1 MTSFY
6 NGVIECASLILEQ
19 LSARVK
25 NHAAGRGNFNPKEF
39 CLNCSLTLRQAMR
52 LSSAV
57 DVQESPGFESR
68 TCQVGEDAMTL
79 EPHQKTSPTDRH
91 TYVLAIDLGS
101 GGHKI
106 ALVSETGEVVASA
119 DEQVTTLMLPGGGA
133 EQDPE
138 EWWQKTLIGS
148 KRVLAAANVPPEDIV
163 AVACD
168 SQWSLAVPVDENGQH
183 LMNAIHWLDT
193 RGGPYNRKI
202 VAGFPSIKGYGLLKL
217 MKWVRLTG
225 LAPTRSGIDSLG
237 HVLFIKNER
246 PGIYEKAY
254 KFLEPMDY
262 LTSRMT
268 GKITA
273 TQKTMVPF
281 AVVDN
286 RRWGVQAYQDE
297 LLALAGLEKDKFPE
311 LIPNDGV
318 VGSLK
323 SDVAA
328 ELGLAPSTPV
338 IAGVGDSNASLIGSG
353 ALADF
358 ETIIYI
364 GTSMYMTCHI
374 PFKKTDVS
382 HVMTSLPSPFQDRY
396 YLLGEQGVGGR
407 CVEYFLKNVIYAADA
422 FGCLDMPTNAFE
434 CFDLMASQ
442 APAGSGGLLFL
453 PWLNGS
459 VVPDENPYAR
469 GGFMNMS
476 LNTNRCHMSRAIME
490 SLAYNNRWTMGP
502 AEKFMG
508 QNITHV
514 RFSGGG
520 ALSDLWA
527 QIHADVLGIPIHQV
541 ADPLTTT
548 VKGTA
553 LLAFYS
559 LGHFSLED
567 MANCVSIKKVFHP
580 DAANKQMYDRMFA
593 CYRLFYQR
601 NKNVFRELNCE
612 R

>member
-1 MTSFY
+1 MT
-6 NGVIECASLILEQ
+6 
-19 LSARVK
+19 R
-25 NHAAGRGNFNPKEF
+25 
-39 CLNCSLTLRQAMR
+39 
-52 LSSAV
+52 
-57 DVQESPGFESR
+57 
-68 TCQVGEDAMTL
+68 
-79 EPHQKTSPTDRH
+79 EPHHKNIHKDGH
-91 TYVLAIDLGS
+91 TYVLAVDLGS

-106 ALVSETGEVVASA
+106 ALVSDTGHVVASA
-119 DEQVTTLMLPGGGA
+119 DEQITTLILPGGGA

-138 EWWQKTLIGS
+138 EWWQKTLRGS
-148 KRVLAAANVPPEDIV
+148 KKVLETAGVPAEDII
-163 AVACD
+163 AIACD
-168 SQWSLAVPVDENGQH
+168 SQWSLAVPVDENGRH

-202 VAGFPSIKGYGLLKL
+202 VAGFPSVKGYGLFKL

-225 LAPTRSGIDSLG
+225 MVPTRSGIDSLG

-246 PGIYEKAY
+246 PGIYEKTF

-262 LTSRMT
+262 LTSRLT

-281 AVVDN
+281 AIVDN
-286 RRWGVQAYQDE
+286 RRWGGQAYQDA
-297 LLALAGLEKDKFPE
+297 LLALAGVEKDKFPE
-311 LIPNDGV
+311 LIPNNSV

-323 SDVAA
+323 PDVA
-328 ELGLAPSTPV
+328 EKLGLAPATPV

-353 ALADF
+353 ALTDF

-374 PFKKTDVS
+374 PFKKTDVN

-407 CVEYFLKNVIYAADA
+407 CVEYFLKNMVYGADAYGSPDMPADA
-422 FGCLDMPTNAFE
+422 FDR
-434 CFDLMASQ
+434 FDHMASQ
-442 APAGSGGLLFL
+442 APAGSGGLIFL

-469 GGFMNMS
+469 GGFVNMS
-476 LNTNRCHMSRAIME
+476 LNTDRCHMSRAIME

-502 AEKFMG
+502 AEKFIG
-508 QNITHV
+508 RKIPHV

-541 ADPLTTT
+541 DDPLTTT

-567 MANCVSIKKVFHP
+567 MAKCVSIKKVFYP
-580 DAANKQMYDRMFA
+580 DAANKHIYDRMFA
-593 CYRLFYQR
+593 GYRSFYQR
-601 NKNVFRELNCE
+601 NKAVFKALNNE
-612 R
+612 Q

>member
-1 MTSFY
+1 MTTVY
-6 NGVIECASLILEQ
+6 NGDIECASSILEQ
-19 LSARVK
+19 L
-25 NHAAGRGNFNPKEF
+25 P
-39 CLNCSLTLRQAMR
+39 AM
-52 LSSAV
+52 S
-57 DVQESPGFESR
+57 
-68 TCQVGEDAMTL
+68 GEDIMTF
-79 EPHQKTSPTDRH
+79 EPHVKTVHTHRH

-106 ALVSETGEVVASA
+106 ALISDTGDVVASA
-119 DEQVTTLMLPGGGA
+119 DEQIATMMLPGGGA

-138 EWWQKTLIGS
+138 EWWQKTLNGS
-148 KRVLAAANVPPEDIV
+148 KKVLKAANVPAKDI
-163 AVACD
+163 AAIACD
-168 SQWSLAVPVDENGQH
+168 SQWSLAVPVDENGRH

-202 VAGFPSIKGYGLLKL
+202 IAGFPSIKGYGLLKL
-217 MKWVRLTG
+217 MKWIRLTG
-225 LAPTRSGIDSLG
+225 LVPTRSGIDSLG

-246 PGIYEKAY
+246 PGIYEKTF

-262 LTSRMT
+262 LTSRLT

-281 AVVDN
+281 AIVDN
-286 RRWGVQAYQDE
+286 RRWGRQAYQDA
-297 LLALAGLEKDKFPE
+297 LLALAGVEKDKFPE

-323 SDVAA
+323 PDVAE

-338 IAGVGDSNASLIGSG
+338 VAGVGDSNASLIGSG

-382 HVMTSLPSPFQDRY
+382 HAMTSLPSPFQDRY

-407 CVEYFLKNVIYAADA
+407 CVEHFLKNMVYAADA
-422 FGCLDMPTNAFE
+422 FGRLDMPTDAFDR
-434 CFDLMASQ
+434 FDHMASQ
-442 APAGSGGLLFL
+442 APAGSGGLIFL

-459 VVPDENPYAR
+459 IVPDENPYAR
-469 GGFMNMS
+469 GGFINMS
-476 LNTNRCHMSRAIME
+476 LNTNRSHMSRAIME
-490 SLAYNNRWTMGP
+490 SLAYNNRWTMAP
-502 AEKFMG
+502 AEKFIG
-508 QNITHV
+508 QKITHV

-541 ADPLTTT
+541 DDPLTTT

-567 MANCVSIKKVFHP
+567 MANCVSIKKIFQP
-580 DAANKQMYDRMFA
+580 DGTNKRIYDRMFA
-593 CYRLFYQR
+593 NYRSFYQR
-601 NKNVFRELNCE
+601 NKTLFRSLNSGT
-612 R
+612 

>member
-1 MTSFY
+1 MT
-6 NGVIECASLILEQ
+6 V
-19 LSARVK
+19 
-25 NHAAGRGNFNPKEF
+25 
-39 CLNCSLTLRQAMR
+39 
-52 LSSAV
+52 
-57 DVQESPGFESR
+57 
-68 TCQVGEDAMTL
+68 
-79 EPHQKTSPTDRH
+79 EPHHKTTPTDRH
-91 TYVLAIDLGS
+91 RYVLAIDLGS
-101 GGHKI
+101 GSHKI
-106 ALVSETGEVVASA
+106 ALVSDTGDVVAST
-119 DEQVTTLMLPGGGA
+119 DEEITTMMLPGGGA

-138 EWWQKTLIGS
+138 EWWEKTVRGS
-148 KRVLAAANVPPEDIV
+148 KRVLKAAAVPPGNIV
-163 AVACD
+163 AIACD

-225 LAPTRSGIDSLG
+225 LVPTRSGIDSLG
-237 HVLFIKNER
+237 HVLFVKNER
-246 PGIYEKAY
+246 PGIYDKTF

-281 AVVDN
+281 AIMDN
-286 RRWGVQAYQDE
+286 RQWGGQAYHDT
-297 LLALAGLEKDKFPE
+297 LLALAGLEKEKFPQ

-323 SDVAA
+323 PDVAVT
-328 ELGLAPSTPV
+328 LGLNPMTPV
-338 IAGVGDSNASLIGSG
+338 IAGVSDSNASLIGSG

-382 HVMTSLPSPFQDRY
+382 HTMTSLPSPFQDRY

-407 CVEYFLKNVIYAADA
+407 CVEFFLKNIIYADDV
-422 FGCLDMPTNAFE
+422 FGSLKMPTDVFE
-434 CFDLMASQ
+434 RFDHMASQ
-442 APAGSGGLLFL
+442 APAGSGGLMFL

-469 GGFMNMS
+469 GGFVNMS
-476 LNTNRCHMSRAIME
+476 LNTNRRHMSRAIME
-490 SLAYNNRWTMGP
+490 SLAYNNRWTMAP
-502 AEKFMG
+502 AEKFME
-508 QNITHV
+508 QDITHA

-541 ADPLTTT
+541 ADPLNTT

-553 LLAFYS
+553 MLAFYS
-559 LGHFSLED
+559 LGHFSLEE
-567 MANCVSIKKVFHP
+567 MANCVSIKKVFQP
-580 DAANKQMYDRMFA
+580 DAANKQLYDRMFA
-593 CYRLFYQR
+593 CYRSFYQR
-601 NKNVFRELNCE
+601 NKSIFRELNCE
-612 R
+612 K

>member
-1 MTSFY
+1 MTF
-6 NGVIECASLILEQ
+6 
-19 LSARVK
+19 
-25 NHAAGRGNFNPKEF
+25 
-39 CLNCSLTLRQAMR
+39 
-52 LSSAV
+52 
-57 DVQESPGFESR
+57 
-68 TCQVGEDAMTL
+68 
-79 EPHQKTSPTDRH
+79 EPHHKTTPKDRP

-106 ALVSETGEVVASA
+106 ALVSNTGDVIASA
-119 DEQVTTLMLPGGGA
+119 DEQITTMMLPGGGA
-133 EQDPE
+133 EQNPE
-138 EWWQKTLIGS
+138 EWWQKTLSGS
-148 KRVLAAANVPPEDIV
+148 QRVLKAAGVRSEDIV
-163 AVACD
+163 AIACD

-202 VAGFPSIKGYGLLKL
+202 VRGFPSVKGYGLLRL

-225 LAPTRSGIDSLG
+225 LVPTRSGIDSLG

-246 PGIYEKAY
+246 PGIYDQTF

-281 AVVDN
+281 AIVDN
-286 RRWGVQAYQDE
+286 RRWGGQTYQDA
-297 LLALAGLEKDKFPE
+297 LLSLAGLEKDKFPE

-323 SDVAA
+323 PDVAM
-328 ELGLAPSTPV
+328 ELGLTPSTLV
-338 IAGVGDSNASLIGSG
+338 IAGINDSSASLIGSG

-364 GTSMYMTCHI
+364 GTSMYMTCHL
-374 PFKKTDVS
+374 PFKKTDVK
-382 HVMTSLPSPFQDRY
+382 HAMTSLPSPFQDRY

-407 CVEYFLKNVIYAADA
+407 CVEHFLKNIIYAADE
-422 FGCLDMPTNAFE
+422 FGSLDMPKDV
-434 CFDLMASQ
+434 FDRFDHMASQ
-442 APAGSGGLLFL
+442 APAGSGGLMFL

-469 GGFMNMS
+469 GGFVNMS
-476 LNTNRCHMSRAIME
+476 LNTDRCHMSRAIME
-490 SLAYNNRWTMGP
+490 SLAYNNRWTMAP

-508 QNITHV
+508 QNISHA

-520 ALSDLWA
+520 ALSGLWA

-553 LLAFYS
+553 LLAFHS
-559 LGHFSLED
+559 LGYLSLEE
-567 MANCVSIKKVFHP
+567 MANCVNIRKVFQP
-580 DAANKQMYDRMFA
+580 DPANKHVYDRLFA
-593 CYRLFYQR
+593 GYRSFYQR
-601 NKNVFRELNCE
+601 NKTVFRALNCE

>member
-1 MTSFY
+1 MT
-6 NGVIECASLILEQ
+6 
-19 LSARVK
+19 
-25 NHAAGRGNFNPKEF
+25 
-39 CLNCSLTLRQAMR
+39 
-52 LSSAV
+52 
-57 DVQESPGFESR
+57 FESHH
-68 TCQVGEDAMTL
+68 GDK
-79 EPHQKTSPTDRH
+79 HTDKS

-101 GGHKI
+101 GGYKI
-106 ALVSETGEVVASA
+106 ALVSDTGSVVASTN
-119 DEQVTTLMLPGGGA
+119 EQIATLMLPGGGA
-133 EQDPE
+133 EQDPD
-138 EWWQKTLIGS
+138 EWWQKLIRGS
-148 KRVLAAANVPPEDIV
+148 RKVLESAKVSAEDII
-163 AVACD
+163 AIACD
-168 SQWSLAVPVDENGQH
+168 SQWSLAVPVDENGNH

-217 MKWVRLTG
+217 IKWIKLTG
-225 LAPTRSGIDSLG
+225 MVPTRSGIDSLG

-246 PGIYEKAY
+246 PDIYKKAF

-262 LTSRMT
+262 LTSRLC

-281 AVVDN
+281 AIVDN
-286 RRWGVQAYQDE
+286 RRWGSQAYQDT
-297 LLALAGLEKDKFPE
+297 LLNLAGIEKNKFPE

-318 VGSLK
+318 VGPLK
-323 SDVAA
+323 PHVAA

-353 ALADF
+353 ALANY

-382 HVMTSLPSPFQDRY
+382 HAMTSLPSPFQDRY

-407 CVEYFLKNVIYAADA
+407 CVEHFLKNMVYTTDTSGRKDLPEDA
-422 FGCLDMPTNAFE
+422 FDR
-434 CFDLMASQ
+434 FDDMASR
-442 APAGSGGLLFL
+442 APAGSGDLIFL

-459 VVPDENPYAR
+459 IVPDENPYAR
-469 GGFMNMS
+469 GGFVNMS
-476 LNTNRCHMSRAIME
+476 LKTNRNHMSRAIME
-490 SLAYNNRWTMGP
+490 SLAYNNRWTMEP
-502 AEKFMG
+502 AEKFIG
-508 QNITHV
+508 QKITHA

-520 ALSDLWA
+520 SLSELWA

-541 ADPLTTT
+541 DDPLTTT

-567 MANCVSIKKVFHP
+567 MEKCVRIKKVFQP
-580 DAANKQMYDRMFA
+580 DRANKRIYDRLYTS
-593 CYRLFYQR
+593 YRSFYKK
-601 NKNVFRELNCE
+601 NKVIFKALNG
-612 R
+612 

>member
-1 MTSFY
+1 MT
-6 NGVIECASLILEQ
+6 
-19 LSARVK
+19 R
-25 NHAAGRGNFNPKEF
+25 
-39 CLNCSLTLRQAMR
+39 
-52 LSSAV
+52 
-57 DVQESPGFESR
+57 D
-68 TCQVGEDAMTL
+68 
-79 EPHQKTSPTDRH
+79 PHDNTIQNQTN

-106 ALVSETGEVVASA
+106 ALVSDQGDVVAST
-119 DEQVTTLMLPGGGA
+119 DEQITTLMLPGGGA
-133 EQDPE
+133 EQDPD
-138 EWWQKTLIGS
+138 EWWQKTLQGS
-148 KRVLAAANVPPEDIV
+148 KKVLKAANVPAEDII

-168 SQWSLAVPVDENGQH
+168 SQWSLAVPVDENGRH

-202 VAGFPSIKGYGLLKL
+202 VAGFPSISGYGLLKL
-217 MKWVRLTG
+217 MKWIRLTG
-225 LAPTRSGIDSLG
+225 MVPTHSGIDSLG
-237 HVLFIKNER
+237 HVLFIKHER
-246 PGIYEKAY
+246 PNIYKQTF

-262 LTSRMT
+262 LTSRLT

-273 TQKTMVPF
+273 TQKTMAPF
-281 AVVDN
+281 AIVDN
-286 RRWGVQAYQDE
+286 RQWGRQAYQDK
-297 LLALAGLEKDKFPE
+297 LLALAGVEKDKFPD

-323 SDVAA
+323 PDVAM
-328 ELGLAPSTPV
+328 ELGLVPSTPV
-338 IAGVGDSNASLIGSG
+338 VAGIGDSNASLIGSG

-382 HVMTSLPSPFQDRY
+382 HVMTSLPSLFKDRY

-407 CVEYFLKNVIYAADA
+407 CVEHFLKNMVYAADTFGSLDFAADA
-422 FGCLDMPTNAFE
+422 FDRFDDMAAE
-434 CFDLMASQ
+434 
-442 APAGSGGLLFL
+442 APAGSGGLIFL

-459 VVPDENPYAR
+459 VVPDENPHAR
-469 GGFMNMS
+469 GGFVNMS
-476 LNTNRCHMSRAIME
+476 LNTNRTHMSRAIME

-508 QNITHV
+508 QKITHI

-527 QIHADVLGIPIHQV
+527 QIHADVLGVPIHQV
-541 ADPLTTT
+541 DDPLTTT
-548 VKGTA
+548 VKGAA

-559 LGHFSLED
+559 LGRFSLTD
-567 MANCVSIKKVFHP
+567 MANCVTINQIFEP
-580 DAANKQMYDRMFA
+580 DEANRAMYDRMFA
-593 CYRLFYQR
+593 GYRSFFER
-601 NKNVFRELNCE
+601 SKPIFRELNG
-612 R
+612 